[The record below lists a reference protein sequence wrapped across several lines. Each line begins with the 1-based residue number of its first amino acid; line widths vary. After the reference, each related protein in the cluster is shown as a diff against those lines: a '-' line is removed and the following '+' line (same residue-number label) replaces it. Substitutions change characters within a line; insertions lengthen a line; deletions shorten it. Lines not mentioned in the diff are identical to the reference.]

1 MSQIAVVG
9 DGGWG
14 TSLAI
19 ILEGRQ
25 HQVSLWSVSPEYVR
39 VLEEKKENIKF
50 LPGVT
55 LPSAIRI
62 TSDLQEAVKGAEFVI
77 LAVPSRHMRT
87 VMEKMKGIPLKKA
100 VVVSVAKGLEQQSLL
115 RMSELIL
122 QIIRPEKL
130 AVLSGPT
137 IAYEVAAGMPGAA
150 VVASPSKEIA
160 EQTQKNLSTQRFRL
174 YASNDVIGVEL
185 GGALKNVIAIAA
197 GLSDGL
203 GFGSNAKAALLA
215 RGLEEITRLGV
226 LAGAKRE
233 TFSGLSGLGDLITT
247 CLSQRSRNRGFGEAV
262 AKGKPVQD
270 VLRSTEMVVEGVDT
284 VQSARELAR
293 KLGAEVPITEEVYR
307 VIFEN
312 KNPQESIDFLMNRP
326 MRAEF

>member
-14 TSLAI
+14 TSLVV
-19 ILEGRQ
+19 ILEKRR
-25 HQVSLWSVSPEYVR
+25 HQVTLWSVSPEHIKI
-39 VLEEKKENIKF
+39 LEQKRENAKF
-50 LPGVT
+50 LPGITIPQAVR
-55 LPSAIRI
+55 L
-62 TSDLQEAVKGAEFVI
+62 TSDLPEAVAGAEFII
-77 LAVPSRHMRT
+77 LAVPSRHMRA
-87 VMEKMKGIPLKKA
+87 VLERMKGIPLEGSI
-100 VVVSVAKGLEQQSLL
+100 VVSVAKGLEQKSLS

-122 QIIRPEKL
+122 QMIHPRKL

-150 VVASPSKEIA
+150 VVASLSREIC
-160 EQTQKNLSTQRFRL
+160 EQIQKNLSTQRFRL
-174 YASNDVIGVEL
+174 YTSNDVIGVEL

-226 LAGAKRE
+226 LAGAQRE
-233 TFSGLSGLGDLITT
+233 TFAGLSGLGDLVTT
-247 CLSQRSRNRGFGEAV
+247 CLSGRSRNRSFGEEV
-262 AKGKPVQD
+262 AKGRPVSE
-270 VLRSTEMVVEGVDT
+270 VLKSTEMVVEGVDT

-293 KLGAEVPITEEVYR
+293 RLKAEVPITEEVYQ

-312 KNPQESIDFLMNRP
+312 KDPKESIDFLMNRP
-326 MRAEF
+326 MRTEF